1 MSIHAS
7 LLPAKTPR
15 SAFGKLLGCEAKY
28 AWRVPI
34 GLIFGVAVPV
44 LVLVILGTIPGVN
57 KPVRSFG
64 GLTYF
69 GIYFPILIALAL
81 AVISL
86 ISLPLHLANYREQGI
101 LRRMSTTPVP
111 PAWMLAAQ
119 VIINLALAVVVLGI
133 LVVAGTAGFGLGA
146 PNAPGGFMLALAL
159 TITAMFAI
167 GLWVSAIARSTGSA
181 SIIGQLMFYPLL
193 FFAGLWLPR
202 EHMAPILRDISDWT
216 PLGAAV
222 RSLQNSMQGT
232 FPSAQP
238 LLVLVAWALVFSVL
252 AVRFFRW
259 E

>member
-7 LLPAKTPR
+7 LMPAKTPR